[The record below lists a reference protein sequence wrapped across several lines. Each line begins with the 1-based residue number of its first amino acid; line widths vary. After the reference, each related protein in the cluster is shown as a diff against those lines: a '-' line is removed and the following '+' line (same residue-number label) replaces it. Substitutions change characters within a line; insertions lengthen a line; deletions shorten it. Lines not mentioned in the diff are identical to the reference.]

1 MRQTFLALVAGAV
14 FGVGMAISGM
24 TNPARVLGFFD
35 VAGAWDPTLIF
46 VMGGAL
52 AVMAAAWAVRARMTR
67 AVFGAA
73 LPGAPSGAID
83 ARLVGGSIAFGL
95 GWGIVGLCP
104 GAVVPALGF
113 GGWPVA
119 LFLAA
124 MLAGMALARNLARQM
139 TAARA

>member
-1 MRQTFLALVAGAV
+1 MRQLALALAAGAV

-24 TNPARVLGFFD
+24 TDPARVLGFFD
-35 VAGAWDPTLIF
+35 VAGDWDPTLIF

-52 AVMAAAWAVRARMTR
+52 SVMAAAWAVRARMTR
-67 AVFGAA
+67 SVLGAD
-73 LPGAPSGAID
+73 LPGPAAPRVD
-83 ARLVGGSIAFGL
+83 ARLVGGSITFGL

-124 MLAGMALARNLARQM
+124 MLAGMALARNLAQQM
-139 TAARA
+139 NAARA

>member
-1 MRQTFLALVAGAV
+1 MS
-14 FGVGMAISGM
+14 ISGM

-35 VAGAWDPTLIF
+35 LAGAWDPTLMF

-52 AVMAAAWAVRARMTR
+52 AVMAVAWAARARMAR
-67 AVFGAA
+67 PVLGAEF
-73 LPGAPSGAID
+73 PGAPSQTID
-83 ARLVGGSIAFGL
+83 ARLVGGSVVFGL

-124 MLAGMALARNLARQM
+124 MLAGMALARSLAQQM
-139 TAARA
+139 NAARA